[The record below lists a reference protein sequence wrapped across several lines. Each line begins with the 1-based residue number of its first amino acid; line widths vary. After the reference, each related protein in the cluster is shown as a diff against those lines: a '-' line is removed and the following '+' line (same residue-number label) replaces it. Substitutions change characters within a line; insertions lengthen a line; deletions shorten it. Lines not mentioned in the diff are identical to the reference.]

1 MTSDQRRGMQGDLAR
16 RLGLASWETLR
27 VIDRA
32 LQRLELAD
40 ARGHDFPCDV
50 TLGGLRGEVDA
61 MDRAAAE
68 RDAAEAA
75 ERARE
80 WGASSHETRVSK
92 TPQRIAHEHDAAP
105 YDTFDVGGEGG

>member
-1 MTSDQRRGMQGDLAR
+1 MTPDQRRGMLGDLAR

-40 ARGHDFPCDV
+40 ARGHDYPGGV
-50 TLGGLRGEVDA
+50 TLGVLRDEVDA
-61 MDRAAAE
+61 IDRAAAE
-68 RDAAEAA
+68 LEAAEA
-75 ERARE
+75 ARE
-80 WGASSHETRVSK
+80 WGAASHETRVSK

-105 YDTFDVGGEGG
+105 YDTFDVGGEAG